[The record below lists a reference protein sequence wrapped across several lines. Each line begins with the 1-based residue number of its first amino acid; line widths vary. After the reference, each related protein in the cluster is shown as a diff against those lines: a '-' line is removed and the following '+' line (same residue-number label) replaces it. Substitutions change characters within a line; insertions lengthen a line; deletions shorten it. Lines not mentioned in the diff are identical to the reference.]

1 MKSPKYQNI
10 KVDEISDRRIFIL
23 LHLKSVQ
30 NLPNVVYYDELGKRI
45 NHQYKSQN
53 QKNAFVSLYR
63 KCSLRFSLH
72 TGF

>member
-53 QKNAFVSLYR
+53 QK
-63 KCSLRFSLH
+63 KCFCITIS
-72 TGF
+72 